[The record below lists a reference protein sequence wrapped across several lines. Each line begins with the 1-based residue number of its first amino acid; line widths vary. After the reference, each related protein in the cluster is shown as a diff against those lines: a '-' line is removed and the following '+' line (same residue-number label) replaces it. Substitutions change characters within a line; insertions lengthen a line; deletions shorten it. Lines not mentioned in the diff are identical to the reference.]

1 MAQFV
6 GQSTFDRAD
15 AYQRQG
21 RVSDTRWS
29 TDRTILTGQVK
40 GAGRSP
46 YSARVRLRVAGGGPE
61 PITGLCNCPVGDR
74 CKHVGA
80 LLLEAVRTP
89 VPTVRPAVSA
99 PWRRALDPILEGLD
113 PRDTGAAL
121 GLQFE
126 LQPEGMLRPAPG
138 RFARSQPRAAAPIV
152 AVRPVQLGPSG
163 RWRRTGISWRE
174 LATPTNLRD
183 YDDRQAAVLR
193 ELHLLLSDSSTQ
205 FGPDTWLS
213 MERCRSAGLWALL
226 AQAEQEGIGLV
237 TGGRTQAPLAVA
249 VRPVTPMID
258 FARTGDELV
267 LRPLLA
273 VDGADGEPLAAPFA
287 LIGEPAIGLATWAQP
302 AGGPAAGGS
311 PAAAHP
317 ADAVL
322 TLAPF
327 PSPVAASARAFLRL
341 DEPIRVPRAE
351 EAVFLTEHY
360 RRLATLLPVVSRD
373 GSFAPPRAPV
383 ATLGL
388 TVEHG
393 ADAVVTGTWWW
404 RYTVDVPDGAAG
416 DARPQRLP
424 FEADGSSRFR
434 DAAQERALL
443 AALPGTGI
451 TPAGT
456 PELLVPAATR
466 LRERFELTGLAA
478 IHFVSEV
485 LPALRELTGLEMEER
500 GVAARYRP
508 AESAPVVSV
517 STVARPGDRDW
528 FDLQIDVRVGDEAIP
543 IADVIRALARGD
555 DHMVLPGGVFFPL
568 DDDAFAKL
576 RDLIAESRE
585 LAEGPGDTLRI
596 SRFQSSLWEELA
608 ELGIVAR
615 QAEAW
620 RSAVGG
626 LRAAAGDGGLPEQAL
641 PAGFT
646 VQLRPYQQA
655 GYDWLCFLYDNGLG
669 GVLADEMGLGKT
681 VQSLALIAR
690 VVEQAAEHVA
700 DEGAGGQAVE
710 QDDEWAADGEGER
723 TRHPRPR
730 FLVVAPT
737 SVVPNWVT
745 EARRFIP
752 GVRTVGITETTRKS
766 GRTLR
771 ETVGDADLVVTSYAL
786 FRLDAPAYEQLGWAG
801 LLLDEAQFVKN
812 RTSATHL
819 RVRAIDVPFKLAIT
833 GTPMENSLMDLW
845 SVFSIAAPGLFPSP
859 TGFAEYYQRPISRNG
874 DADRLAQLRR
884 RIRPLMLRRTKDL
897 VAAELPPKL
906 EQTLEVELSPRQR
919 AVYDRYLARERQR
932 VLGLIGDFGSN
943 RFTIFQALTTLR
955 QAALDAALVD
965 PEYEGVPSTK
975 LDLLDELLSDALA
988 EGHRVLVFSQF
999 TRLLQR
1005 VRRRL
1010 DSADIGYAYL
1020 DGATTRRGEAVDRFR
1035 SGDADVFLISLK
1047 AGGFGLNLA
1056 EADICILLDPWWNPA
1071 AEAQAIDRAHRIGQ
1085 TRQVYVYRLV
1095 AKDTIEQKVMALKAS
1110 KAALFDAVMT
1120 DAGAAATAGISADDV
1135 RELLG

>member
-1 MAQFV
+1 MSQFV
-6 GQSTFDRAD
+6 GPATFTRAD

-29 TDRTILTGQVK
+29 TDRTILTGSVK

-46 YSARVRLRVAGGGPE
+46 YSARVRMRVAGGGPE
-61 PITGLCNCPVGDR
+61 PITGLCDCPVGDR

-126 LQPEGMLRPAPG
+126 LQPDGMLRPAPG
-138 RFARSQPRAAAPIV
+138 RFARSQPRTPTPTV

-174 LATPTNLRD
+174 IAGPTNLRD
-183 YDDRQAAVLR
+183 YDDRQAALVR
-193 ELHLLLSDSSTQ
+193 ELHLLLSDASTQ
-205 FGPDTWLS
+205 FSPDTWLS
-213 MERCRSAGLWALL
+213 LDKCRSAGLWALL
-226 AQAEQEGIGLV
+226 EQAGQEGVGLV
-237 TGGRTQAPLAVA
+237 TGGRTQTALTVA
-249 VRPVTPMID
+249 AQPITPAID
-258 FARTGDELV
+258 FSRTGDELV
-267 LRPLLA
+267 LRRLLA
-273 VDGADGEPLAAPFA
+273 TGDPDHSPVGGPVGAPLATPFA
-287 LIGEPAIGLATWAQP
+287 LIGDPAIGLATWQAVNGAP
-302 AGGPAAGGS
+302 L
-311 PAAAHP
+311 

-327 PSPVAASARAFLRL
+327 PTPVAASARAFLRL

-360 RRLATLLPVVSRD
+360 RRLATLLPIVSRD
-373 GSFAPPRAPV
+373 GSFVPPRAPV

-393 ADAVVTGTWWW
+393 ADAAVTGTWWW
-404 RYTVDVPDGAAG
+404 RYTVDVPDGAPG

-424 FEADGSSRFR
+424 FESDAGPRLR

-443 AALPGTGI
+443 SALPATGI
-451 TPAGT
+451 TPSGT
-456 PELLVPAATR
+456 PDLLVPAATR
-466 LRERFELTGLAA
+466 LREHFELTGMAA

-485 LPALRELTGLEMEER
+485 LPALRELTGLELEER
-500 GVAARYRP
+500 GTAARYRP
-508 AESAPVVSV
+508 AGSAPVVSV
-517 STVARPGDRDW
+517 GTVARAGDRDW
-528 FDLQIDVRVGDEAIP
+528 FDLQIDVRVGDEAVP

-555 DHMVLPGGVFFPL
+555 DFMVLPGGVYFPL
-568 DDDAFAKL
+568 EDDAFAKL

-585 LAEGPGDTLRI
+585 LAEGPGESLRI

-620 RSAVGG
+620 RSIVAG
-626 LRAAAGDGGLPEQAL
+626 LTAAGGEAGLPERAL
-641 PAGFT
+641 PAGFA

-690 VVEQAAEHVA
+690 VVEEAAER
-700 DEGAGGQAVE
+700 
-710 QDDEWAADGEGER
+710 AAAPDR
-723 TRHPRPR
+723 SAAAAHPR

-737 SVVPNWVT
+737 SVVPNWVA
-745 EARRFIP
+745 EARRFVP

-771 ETVGDADLVVTSYAL
+771 DTIGDADLVITSYAL
-786 FRLDAPAYEQLGWAG
+786 FRLDAPAYEQVGWAG
-801 LLLDEAQFVKN
+801 MLLDEAQFVKN
-812 RTSATHL
+812 RTSATHQ

-859 TGFAEYYQRPISRNG
+859 TGFAEFYQRPISRDG

-965 PEYEGVPSTK
+965 PQYEGVPSTK
-975 LDLLDELLSDALA
+975 LDLLDELLTDALA

-1010 DSADIGYAYL
+1010 DTADIGYAYL
-1020 DGATTRRGEAVDRFR
+1020 DGSTRRRGDAVDRFR

-1095 AKDTIEQKVMALKAS
+1095 AKDTIEEKVMALKAS
-1110 KAALFDAVMT
+1110 KAELFDAVMS
-1120 DAGAAATAGISADDV
+1120 DAGTAATAGISADDV